1 MSTDAITWMQDDQ
14 PRYDD
19 DLAVRVRRVMRLAT
33 KGKSP
38 SAKIIAG
45 AINEVYE
52 TTARELLE
60 STTDKAQALGMLAGE
75 QEDQAATFLRLQ
87 ACEAVLRTEGG
98 TKS

>member
-19 DLAVRVRRVMRLAT
+19 DLTVRVRRVMRHAT

-38 SAKIIAG
+38 SAKIIRG

-52 TTARELLE
+52 KTARELLE
-60 STTDKAQALGMLAGE
+60 STNDKAQGLGMLA
-75 QEDQAATFLRLQ
+75 EDQEAQVATHLQ
-87 ACEAVLRTEGG
+87 LLACEAVLRTEGG
-98 TKS
+98 RKS